1 MMARGAILCVAL
13 GLAGTATN
21 AQVAQQGAYQPAHH
35 YTVPLGAAGYAH
47 VAKVPRDE
55 REINKYIAQIMDH
68 EPMVKTVVI
77 IEEHW
82 SIDRKELVMGELA
95 PVVLD
100 EYIRERVE
108 KIEAMQGIERVIVK
122 PKAAPVVRM
131 AAQGPMGMPGLM
143 PSPLPNP
150 AAHKISP
157 AADQLLHNICNGN
170 SSFATIDLLGIGQM
184 VMKQLAAFSSSLNF
198 CTAAPATPSA
208 MPQHIPEIVAAHGGY
223 VQQRPGAMPVAQGA
237 VPGREYRHQALPP
250 EPIAHH
256 AQPAGVPI
264 GVGLHG

>member
-1 MMARGAILCVAL
+1 MARGAILCVAL

-35 YTVPLGAAGYAH
+35 YTAPLGAAGYAH
-47 VAKVPRDE
+47 AAKVPRDE
-55 REINKYIAQIMDH
+55 REINKLIAQIMDH

-122 PKAAPVVRM
+122 PKVAPPVARM

-237 VPGREYRHQALPP
+237 MPGREYRHQALPA
-250 EPIAHH
+250 EPVAHH